1 MSEETRLFKI
11 MGIIL
16 TVVILGSMF
25 AGVQHKNAVYTEIQK
40 EITAEDWSSAKN
52 KLEWLGDYKDSKTLL
67 KDVNYHYY
75 INLGNKNFEQKDY
88 KSALNFYN
96 KANENNNNDKS
107 LDEKIKN
114 TESIIAKLQAEENK
128 KRLEQEKKQKL
139 EQQKIQQAKIKERQK
154 QLADI
159 QPAIKRTFYK
169 IDFIEDKSL
178 NARMYD
184 FYVDYYLW
192 VQLPYDAKEGAFKL
206 AVLYAKLKT
215 NEQYSDDDYL
225 FSTKI
230 RNAQTKSVLAEYKGF
245 SGINIKQ

>member
-1 MSEETRLFKI
+1 MSENTNFKI
-11 MGIIL
+11 IGIIIV
-16 TVVILGSMF
+16 VVILGSIF
-25 AGVQHKNAVYTEIQK
+25 AGVLHKNSVYKEIK
-40 EITAEDWSSAKN
+40 NEITAENWSSAKN
-52 KLEWLGDYKDSKTLL
+52 KLEWLGNYKDSEILL

-75 INLGNKNFEQKDY
+75 INLGDKNFEQKDY
-88 KSALNFYN
+88 KTALSFYR
-96 KANENNNNDKS
+96 KASENTSKDNYVE
-107 LDEKIKN
+107 EKIKN

-128 KRLEQEKKQKL
+128 KKIEQEKKQKL
-139 EQQKIQQAKIKERQK
+139 EQQRIQQAKINERKK
-154 QLADI
+154 QLANI
-159 QPAIKRTFYK
+159 EPAIKRTFYK

-225 FSTKI
+225 FFTKI

-245 SGINIKQ
+245 SGISIKP

>member
-1 MSEETRLFKI
+1 MKRRIIIIFFSA
-11 MGIIL
+11 IIL
-16 TVVILGSMF
+16 FTVCCILLNNNHQ
-25 AGVQHKNAVYTEIQK
+25 AKLYNEIQQDINTK
-40 EITAEDWSSAKN
+40 NWINAKD
-52 KLEWLGDYKDSKTLL
+52 KLEQLGDYKDSKALL
-67 KDVNYHYY
+67 KNVNYHYY
-75 INLGNKNFEQKDY
+75 VNLGDKYVNQKRY

-96 KANENNNNDKS
+96 LANENKSKEKS
-107 LDEKIKN
+107 LDDKIKN
-114 TESIIAKLQAEENK
+114 VESIITKIQIEENK
-128 KRLEQEKKQKL
+128 KKLELEKKQEL

-169 IDFIEDKSL
+169 IDFIENKSL

-192 VQLPYDAKEGAFKL
+192 GQLPYDAKEGAFKI

-215 NEQYSDDDYL
+215 NEQYSDNDYL

-230 RNAQTKSVLAEYKGF
+230 KNAQTKSVLAEYKAF
-245 SGINIKQ
+245 NGIQINP

>member
-1 MSEETRLFKI
+1 MTENTNFKI
-11 MGIIL
+11 MGIII
-16 TVVILGSMF
+16 VVAIFGSIF
-25 AGVQHKNAVYTEIQK
+25 AGVLHKNSVYAEIQN
-40 EITAEDWSSAKN
+40 EITAENWSSAKN
-52 KLEWLGDYKDSKTLL
+52 KLEWLGKYKDSEILL

-75 INLGNKNFEQKDY
+75 INLGDKNFEQKDY
-88 KSALNFYN
+88 KSALGFYK
-96 KANENNNNDKS
+96 KANENKNNDKS
-107 LDEKIKN
+107 LNEKIKN
-114 TESIIAKLQAEENK
+114 TKSVIAKLQAEENK
-128 KRLEQEKKQKL
+128 KKLELEKKQKL

-192 VQLPYDAKEGAFKL
+192 VQLPYDVKEGAFKL

-225 FSTKI
+225 FFTKI

-245 SGINIKQ
+245 SGIKINQ

>member
-1 MSEETRLFKI
+1 MTDETIYKI
-11 MGIIL
+11 IGILLVI
-16 TVVILGSMF
+16 VVLGAIT
-25 AGVQHKNAVYTEIQK
+25 AGVVHKNNLYKQMQSDIDSANW
-40 EITAEDWSSAKN
+40 TAAKN
-52 KLEWLGDYKDSKTLL
+52 KLEYLGTYKDCEELSKIV
-67 KDVNYHYY
+67 DYHYY
-75 INLGNKNFEQKDY
+75 IYLGDKNFEQKDY
-88 KSALNFYN
+88 KSALNFYK
-96 KANENNNNDKS
+96 KANANNNNDKS

-114 TESIIAKLQAEENK
+114 TESIIEKLQAEESK
-128 KRLEQEKKQKL
+128 KKIEQEKKQKL
-139 EQQKIQQAKIKERQK
+139 EQQKIQQAKIKQRQK

-245 SGINIKQ
+245 SDINIKQ

>member
-1 MSEETRLFKI
+1 MTQETKI
-11 MGIIL
+11 SMIIAFIL
-16 TVVILGSMF
+16 IAVVFGSLLS
-25 AGVQHKNAVYTEIQK
+25 ASHHKSTLYTEIK
-40 EITAEDWSSAKN
+40 NEITAENWSSAKN
-52 KLEWLGDYKDSKTLL
+52 KLEELGSYKDSEILL

-75 INLGNKNFEQKDY
+75 INLGDKNFEQKDY
-88 KSALNFYN
+88 KSALGFYR
-96 KANENNNNDKS
+96 KANENNNKDKS
-107 LDEKIKN
+107 LNEKIKN
-114 TESIIAKLQAEENK
+114 TESVIANLQAEDNK
-128 KRLEQEKKQKL
+128 KKLELERKQKL

-225 FSTKI
+225 FFTKI

-245 SGINIKQ
+245 SIKINQ

>member
-1 MSEETRLFKI
+1 MSERTRFKI
-11 MGIIL
+11 IVIIIFV
-16 TVVILGSMF
+16 TILGSLF
-25 AGVQHKNAVYTEIQK
+25 AGVLHKNAVYSEIQK
-40 EITAEDWSSAKN
+40 EITAENWSSAKN
-52 KLEWLGDYKDSKTLL
+52 KLEWLGDYKDCKTLL

-75 INLGNKNFEQKDY
+75 INLGNENFEQKDY

-96 KANENNNNDKS
+96 KANENNDKNNS
-107 LDEKIKN
+107 LEKKIRD

-128 KRLEQEKKQKL
+128 KKLEIEKKQKL
-139 EQQKIQQAKIKERQK
+139 ERQK

-159 QPAIKRTFYK
+159 LPAIKRTFYK

-192 VQLPYDAKEGAFKL
+192 VQLNYDAKEGAFKL

-245 SGINIKQ
+245 GGINIKQ